1 MRRLM
6 QILGIFLVIAL
17 LWAVV
22 SGLGLTRAFKHR
34 KDMKKTLVINDFEYL
49 RDDFDW
55 TTGGYAKIEPS
66 TENQTHGKKCAKVSF
81 YTTHQFYMT
90 PVPGVDP
97 MNSSQVLYSAAGQA
111 SWRPEMILDTNSVTK
126 LPIYEWQDF
135 GDLKM
140 DVYNDQSQP
149 VSYYIQVVDSKA
161 FVYETTGVLTPKKVT
176 NIDVALDDLLKTRL
190 DLTNIRSFKFAVNM
204 AGVPEPMVAYVD
216 YLRLEGDATTPM
228 SKKEVNK
235 K

>member
-6 QILGIFLVIAL
+6 QILGILLVIAV
-17 LWAVV
+17 LWALV
-22 SGLGLTRAFKHR
+22 SGLGLTRVFKHR
-34 KDMKKTLVINDFEYL
+34 KDLKKTQIINDFEYL

-90 PVPGVDP
+90 PVPGVDA
-97 MNSSQVLYSAAGQA
+97 MNSSKVLYSPAGQVL
-111 SWRPEMILDTNSVTK
+111 WRPEIILDTHSVTK
-126 LPIYEWQDF
+126 LPIYEWQEF
-135 GDLKM
+135 GDLKL
-140 DVYNDQSQP
+140 DVYNDQAQP

-161 FVYETTGVLTPKKVT
+161 YVYETLGVLTPKKVT
-176 NIDVALDDLLKTRL
+176 NIDVPLDDLLKARM

-204 AGVPEPMVAYVD
+204 AGVPEPMVAFVD
-216 YLRLEGDATTPM
+216 NLRLEGDAATPM
-228 SKKEVNK
+228 TKKEVNK

>member
-6 QILGIFLVIAL
+6 QILGVLLVIAL

-34 KDMKKTLVINDFEYL
+34 KDQKKTQLIDDFEYL

-81 YTTHQFYMT
+81 YTTHQFYVT
-90 PVPGVDP
+90 PVPGVAS
-97 MNSSQVLYSAAGQA
+97 MNSSQVLYSAAGQVL
-111 SWRPEMILDTNSVTK
+111 WRPEITLDTNSVTK
-126 LPIYEWQDF
+126 LNVYEWQDF
-135 GDLKM
+135 GDLKL
-140 DVYNDQSQP
+140 DVYNDQAQP
-149 VSYYIQVVDSKA
+149 VSYFIQVVDSKA
-161 FVYETTGVLTPKKVT
+161 YVYETTGVLTPKKVT
-176 NIDVALDDLLKTRL
+176 NIDVPLDDLIKTRL
-190 DLTNIRSFKFAVNM
+190 DLTNIRTFKFAVNM

-216 YLRLEGDATTPM
+216 NVRLEGDAATPM